1 MDSITIRFTAVIACQ
16 THDRLACPSH
26 LCRACGGSEQQAVVL
41 GLDLGLDWAALVF
54 VIQHTLIRLPA
65 FPRLV
70 CRSRLANSSQ
80 QGLLQKYFCLK

>member
-1 MDSITIRFTAVIACQ
+1 MTDLRARPTFAVPVAALNNRQ
-16 THDRLACPSH
+16 S
-26 LCRACGGSEQQAVVL
+26 VL

-54 VIQHTLIRLPA
+54 VIQHTLILLPA

-80 QGLLQKYFCLK
+80 QGLLQKGFCLK